1 MSDTAFQY
9 SIDQAQRLFGKGL
22 EVFGKR
28 GGITTL
34 EEYGRALVEKQDQD
48 IREGNY
54 QPEYTMG
61 LREAYQQGGLSDA
74 VGWIA
79 EKTGENIATSG
90 VAIGGGLAAALTAPF
105 SVPAAALL
113 GGTTIL
119 TNIAMSTGEVA
130 DEMEQKTGS
139 YNEAVAIGAGTIMS
153 ILDRFGAGK
162 VIPKDELLSIT
173 GKQLIKRLG
182 EAGKVSAA
190 KEIGK
195 RIGKSVAFEGA
206 TEGLQ
211 EGVVMGSTALTGG
224 EYTGE
229 QIADRLLEGVVLG
242 GTMGGTVTTGIE
254 TLRQGPGVVDLVGDI
269 FKNGSMNPSQQFAI
283 QLAGN
288 LSNLPMKVDDVP
300 PTSAEILLNEI
311 KGGGTGGGDPRT
323 FAEKVEDNQDV
334 KSENDTNL
342 DEDQFFF
349 SPELTGPSVGNELAQ
364 KEADDEKE
372 EIKQKAMRDTD
383 ELLSKDDGYI
393 GSDLEKQKG
402 IMPANISSSVG
413 PREMV
418 MEGYLKKGLKAAK
431 NKERN
436 RGDANVVVSPLRI
449 KLVKFANKVGIKTP
463 IKVSD
468 LYEDLLAQDSQRDG
482 SVGFLAR
489 PTVDFVEAKEIRYK
503 PKDDLT
509 PEQKKQF
516 GELIRNAPKLRTPIL
531 DDKGK
536 PILDKKGNT
545 KVRET
550 PDFSKIPEIEEL
562 GVKIEVPTKIRKVE
576 SRFDNEAQSLERIT
590 HNKGGEAFM
599 SGLEE
604 YLARNYNETK
614 TMQEIL
620 HEFDRMRPNVTFEVR
635 SDLNRNV
642 AAPPFTVSPL
652 SQGEIM
658 ANPGLAQGLVTPELQ
673 NTLQTTQRIFN
684 SFATANGDP
693 LYPENDQSVLNNRG
707 QSPAAGMP
715 TGKKAII
722 DSIAIVAKNP
732 DQDRVDAGVLTNS
745 PIIKAYSQ
753 RTDVG
758 SGNKTIEEKL
768 KDQGFGNQL
777 SLPHDY
783 YNKGFA
789 YTRASV
795 VEGLDDKLYAILEET
810 QTDVTR
816 TMENLLD
823 FSKPEYDIALPLG
836 GVPKLLSGAIDS
848 ALDGNDPYLTKKAAL
863 LGGTSFSDKRPVKNL
878 RRTRDSL
885 EKHNFLSPSEKN
897 KIHVLDQMDADMPD
911 KDAPSQF
918 ATDIEVRRKKME
930 EAKKT
935 MDYVDKEITG
945 INKQI
950 QNFTLSTVAPQEAT
964 KFASMGLKDLKT
976 FQKFIVPRMEKVFKT
991 LRKKEQNFL
1000 QPLATPMPSNVA
1012 GTLPPGSR
1020 TRPRQFSFR
1029 QEIDPDQTL
1038 FAFDEMVERTLWSD
1052 ADYGAFASEMAEAI
1066 ENEVKDKTGEEF
1078 FDPDDLRDEGVITS
1092 AEAFVL
1098 KRYDEPYRLAKK
1110 SRAGFDDPLNP
1121 AVAGFGDMGFPT
1133 DGVPRDFFGREIIRE
1148 FYGTANNTAG
1158 ELGGRNNDGAVSD
1171 VKFTDRYRM
1180 LDPGPTSTQIFT
1192 DQGVVA
1198 LKKFLSGSKML
1209 DKLNEMGFKSQND
1222 HQQKMN
1228 TITAPDDIHLY
1239 ERNKDVFGLIMKH
1252 MPFASKDAFDLSNS
1266 GVPGLSESR
1275 QYTARSKT
1283 YNHGRTEKEL
1293 LMTNFYNPG
1302 ESFDTDPVE
1311 RIRDDA
1317 ISILRYMTDGSRP
1330 GVRPE
1335 DVRDYDARDLKKGF
1349 GGLYGINETSR
1360 SSFYGNVLPTD
1371 IDKARDAFEMAF
1383 NLAVKDAMHEA
1394 INEKALDFV
1403 KHKTASELVRKH
1415 KKALERIDTRR
1426 IIEEN
1431 IDMTG
1436 LDSEL
1441 SLYNKDID
1449 PLSDASYPIKA
1460 SPSSVFFEKVTQQ
1473 IKDSMPATV
1482 LKDAEKFLSDA
1493 IDEVTDEIGFVPE
1506 DGSYREYMDRLMK
1519 DTRHTVGEMVLEKY
1533 SKQLGLDN
1541 PDKLKKKL
1549 LMNSILN
1556 RQKQGISPVSLKIDG
1571 LKEELKKSL
1580 SVLEKFKYKND
1591 EVARRFFQIRE
1602 RLKPMPFEDGDHNY
1616 SSDTDPTVGN
1626 FYQLFTTQAYRGYMQ
1641 GDKERADSLQKR
1653 ADQLVYKRGEAK
1665 KIFEENEVGEDHNKE
1680 IERRFKKLNDFIED
1694 HAKDYNYSPEELKEA
1709 AQRLINHLTSAVRG
1723 GYNVYTRYPHTG
1735 TMTQAARGM
1744 MHGLIHNL
1752 TDPRFERLYGKPISG
1767 IIFPHRLDLYHP
1779 RFLEDGS
1786 LRNESTKR
1794 TFGMGT
1800 YGTVLQDIM
1809 ERFERAGAGVDR
1821 DRVFTFKNFNDPNF
1835 NRLSLRRPVQGVID
1849 LSPGSAGRRL
1859 AEGKFTFRA
1868 KGGYIDLRRKAG

>member
-1 MSDTAFQY
+1 MSDNAFQY
-9 SIDQAQRLFGKGL
+9 SIDQAQRLFAKGL

-190 KEIGK
+190 REIGK

-242 GTMGGTVTTGIE
+242 GTMGGAVTTGIE
-254 TLRQGPGVVDLVGDI
+254 TLRQAPGVVDLVGDI
-269 FKNGSMNPSQQFAI
+269 FKNGGMNPSQQFAI

-300 PTSAEILLNEI
+300 PTSAEILMNEI

-334 KSENDTNL
+334 VSEDDTNL

-383 ELLSKDDGYI
+383 EVLAKDDGYI

-402 IMPANISSSVG
+402 IMPDNISSSVG

-418 MEGYLKKGLKAAK
+418 MEGYLKKGLKVAK

-516 GELIRNAPKLRTPIL
+516 GDLVRNAPKKKIPVL
-531 DDKGK
+531 DEKGK
-536 PILDKKGNT
+536 PILDKKGNA
-545 KVRET
+545 KIRET
-550 PDFSKIPEIEEL
+550 PDYEKIPEIK
-562 GVKIEVPTKIRKVE
+562 KIGIKFEVPTKIRKVE
-576 SRFDNEAQSLERIT
+576 AKFDNEAQSLERIT

-604 YLARNYNETK
+604 YLARNYNEKK

-620 HEFDRMRPNVTFEVR
+620 YDFDKMRPTVTFEVR
-635 SDLNRNV
+635 SDLNRTV
-642 AAPPFTVSPL
+642 QPPPFTVSPL
-652 SQGEIM
+652 TQGEIM
-658 ANPGLAQGLVTPELQ
+658 ANPGLAQGLVTPEMQ

-684 SFATANGDP
+684 SFATPNGDP
-693 LYPENDQSVLNNRG
+693 LYPENDRSVLNNAGR
-707 QSPAAGMP
+707 SPAAGMP
-715 TGKKAII
+715 TGKDAII

-732 DQDRVDAGVLTNS
+732 DQDRINSGALTNS

-758 SGNKTIEEKL
+758 SGNKTIEEKRNAL
-768 KDQGFGNQL
+768 TSPELN
-777 SLPHDY
+777 LPHDY

-789 YTRASV
+789 YTRAMV

-885 EKHNFLSPSEKN
+885 ERHNFLSPSEKN

-918 ATDIEVRRKKME
+918 GTDIEAKRKKME
-930 EAKKT
+930 EAKQT
-935 MDYVDKEITG
+935 MDDVDTEIRG

-950 QNFTLSTVAPQEAT
+950 QNFKLSTVAPQEAT

-991 LRKKEQNFL
+991 LRKKEQSF
-1000 QPLATPMPSNVA
+1000 V
-1012 GTLPPGSR
+1012 GTLAPGSR

-1029 QEIDPDQTL
+1029 QQIDPDQKL

-1052 ADYGAFASEMAEAI
+1052 ADYGAFATEMAEAI
-1066 ENEVKDKTGEEF
+1066 QKTVEDRTGEGY
-1078 FDPDDLRDEGVITS
+1078 FDPDDAFEEGTITD
-1092 AEAFVL
+1092 AERFVL
-1098 KRYDEPYRLAKK
+1098 KRYDEPYRLAQK
-1110 SRAGFDDPLNP
+1110 SRVGAL
-1121 AVAGFGDMGFPT
+1121 GDMGFPV

-1148 FYGTANNTAG
+1148 FYATANNTAG
-1158 ELGGRNNDGAVSD
+1158 ELGNATNDGGVSD
-1171 VKFTDRYRM
+1171 VKFIDRYRM
-1180 LDPGPTSTQIFT
+1180 LDPGPKSTQIFT
-1192 DQGVVA
+1192 GQGVVQ

-1222 HQQKMN
+1222 HQQRMN
-1228 TITAPDDIHLY
+1228 TISAPDDIHLY

-1266 GVPGLSESR
+1266 GVPGLNETR

-1283 YNHGRTEKEL
+1283 YTHGRTEKEL
-1293 LMTNFYNPG
+1293 LMTNFYSPG
-1302 ESFDTDPVE
+1302 EAFDTDPVD
-1311 RIRDDA
+1311 RIREDA
-1317 ISILRYMTDGSRP
+1317 MSILKYMTDGSRP

-1335 DVRDYDARDLKKGF
+1335 DARKYEKYDLKKGF
-1349 GGLYGINETSR
+1349 GGLYSIDESR
-1360 SSFYGNVLPTD
+1360 RRSFYGDVYPQD

-1394 INEKALDFV
+1394 INEKAMDFV
-1403 KHKTASELVRKH
+1403 KHKVASELVRKH
-1415 KKALERIDTRR
+1415 KKALERINTAY
-1426 IIEEN
+1426 IIADNVDES
-1431 IDMTG
+1431 G
-1436 LDSEL
+1436 LDDL
-1441 SLYNKDID
+1441 TSLYNKDVG
-1449 PLSDASYPIKA
+1449 PFSSTSYPIKA

-1473 IKDSMPATV
+1473 IKDSMPVSV

-1506 DGSYREYMDRLMK
+1506 DGSYREYMDQLAR
-1519 DTRHTVGEMVLEKY
+1519 DTRHEIGKVVLEKY
-1533 SKQLGLDN
+1533 KKQLGIDN

-1549 LMNSILN
+1549 LMDSILN
-1556 RQKQGISPVSLKIDG
+1556 RQKQGGMRIASLKFD
-1571 LKEELKKSL
+1571 LKAEIMKNL
-1580 SVLEKFKYKND
+1580 SPLEKFKYNND
-1591 EVARRFFQIRE
+1591 ATARRFFTIRE
-1602 RLKPMPFEDGDHNY
+1602 RLRSEPFEDGDHI
-1616 SSDTDPTVGN
+1616 SSTNTDPTLGN
-1626 FYQLFTTQAYRGYMQ
+1626 FFQLFTTQAYRGYME
-1641 GDKERADSLQKR
+1641 GDKERADNLQKQ

-1680 IERRFKKLNDFIED
+1680 IERRFKKLNEFIED

-1709 AQRLINHLTSAVRG
+1709 AQRLINHLISSTQG
-1723 GYNVYTRYPHTG
+1723 GYDVYTRYPHTG

-1809 ERFERAGAGVDR
+1809 ERFERAGANVDR
-1821 DRVFTFKNFNDPNF
+1821 DRVLNFKNFNNTNF
-1835 NRLSLRRPVQGVID
+1835 NTLSLRRPAQGIID
-1849 LSPGSAGRRL
+1849 LSPGSVGRRL

>member
-1 MSDTAFQY
+1 MSDNAFQY

-28 GGITTL
+28 GGITSL
-34 EEYGRALVEKQDQD
+34 EEYGRELVEKQDQD

-139 YNEAVAIGAGTIMS
+139 YDEAVAIGAGTIMS

-162 VIPKDELLSIT
+162 VIPTEELLSMT

-190 KEIGK
+190 REIGK
-195 RIGKSVAFEGA
+195 RIGKSVAFEGG

-211 EGVVMGSTALTGG
+211 EGIVMGSTALTGG

-242 GTMGGTVTTGIE
+242 GAMGGATTTGIE
-254 TLRQGPGVVDLVGDI
+254 TLRQAPGVVDLVGDI
-269 FKNGSMNPSQQFAI
+269 FKNGGMSPPQQFAI

-288 LSNLPMKVDDVP
+288 LSNLPMKADDVP
-300 PTSAEILLNEI
+300 PTSAEILFNEI
-311 KGGGTGGGDPRT
+311 KGGGTGGSITRT
-323 FAEKVEDNQDV
+323 TAEKAEDNQDV
-334 KSENDTNL
+334 VSEDDTNL

-372 EIKQKAMRDTD
+372 EIKQKAMREIDQ
-383 ELLSKDDGYI
+383 LLSKDDGYI

-402 IMPANISSSVG
+402 IFPTNLDPNADVRQNLIAHKF
-413 PREMV
+413 
-418 MEGYLKKGLKAAK
+418 KKGLEKAK

-449 KLVKFANKVGIKTP
+449 KLVKFANKVGLKTP
-463 IKVSD
+463 IDVSD
-468 LYEDLLAQDSQRDG
+468 LYDELLAQDSQRDG

-489 PTVDFVEAKEIRYK
+489 PTVDFVEGKEDRYK
-503 PKDDLT
+503 PRDDLT

-516 GELIRNAPKLRTPIL
+516 GDLVRNAPKKKIPVL
-531 DDKGK
+531 DEKGK
-536 PILDKKGNT
+536 PILDKKGNA
-545 KVRET
+545 KIREI
-550 PDFSKIPEIEEL
+550 PDYEKIPEIEEL
-562 GVKIEVPTKIRKVE
+562 GVKFEVPTKIRKVE

-604 YLARNYNETK
+604 YLARNYNEKK
-614 TMQEIL
+614 TMQEII
-620 HEFDRMRPNVTFEVR
+620 HEFDRMRPTVTFEVR
-635 SDLNRNV
+635 SDLNRTV

-658 ANPGLAQGLVTPELQ
+658 ANPELAQGLITTEMQ

-684 SFATANGDP
+684 SFATPNGDP
-693 LYPENDQSVLNNRG
+693 LYPENDQYVLSGRG
-707 QSPAAGMP
+707 QRPKSGLP
-715 TGKKAII
+715 TGKDAII

-732 DQDRVDAGVLTNS
+732 DQDRINSGALTNS

-758 SGNKTIEEKL
+758 SGDKTIEEQRNAL
-768 KDQGFGNQL
+768 TSPELN
-777 SLPHDY
+777 LPHDY

-789 YTRASV
+789 YTRASI

-823 FSKPEYDIALPLG
+823 FSKPEYDVALPLG

-848 ALDGNDPYLTKKAAL
+848 ALDGNDPYLTRKAAL
-863 LGGTSFSDKRPVKNL
+863 LGSTSFSDKRPVKNL

-885 EKHNFLSPSEKN
+885 ERHNFLSPSEKN

-918 ATDIEVRRKKME
+918 GTDIEAKRKKME

-935 MDYVDKEITG
+935 MDDVDKEIRG

-964 KFASMGLKDLKT
+964 KFASMGLRDLKT

-991 LRKKEQNFL
+991 LRRKELSF
-1000 QPLATPMPSNVA
+1000 SVV
-1012 GTLPPGSR
+1012 GSTEGPR
-1020 TRPRQFSFR
+1020 TRRPRQFSFR
-1029 QEIDPDQTL
+1029 QEIDPDQRL

-1052 ADYGAFASEMAEAI
+1052 ADYGAFATEMAEAI
-1066 ENEVKDKTGEEF
+1066 QNEVKDKTGEEF
-1078 FDPDDLRDEGVITS
+1078 FDPDDVHEEGIITG
-1092 AEAFVL
+1092 AEKFVL
-1098 KRYDEPYRLAKK
+1098 KRYDEPYRLAAK
-1110 SRAGFDDPLNP
+1110 SREGYDDPLNP
-1121 AVAGFGDMGFPT
+1121 AVNAFGDMGFPI

-1148 FYGTANNTAG
+1148 FYATANNTQG
-1158 ELGGRNNDGAVSD
+1158 ELGGRNNDGGVSD
-1171 VKFTDRYRM
+1171 VKFIDRYRM
-1180 LDPGPTSTQIFT
+1180 LDPGSTNLSAATTQIFT

-1209 DKLNEMGFKSQND
+1209 DKLDEMGFRSQND
-1222 HQQKMN
+1222 HRQRLN
-1228 TITAPDDIHLY
+1228 TISAPDDIHLY

-1266 GVPGLSESR
+1266 GVTGLDETR

-1283 YNHGRTEKEL
+1283 YTHGRTEKEL
-1293 LMTNFYNPG
+1293 LMTNFYSPG
-1302 ESFDTDPVE
+1302 EAFDTDPVD
-1311 RIRDDA
+1311 RIREDA
-1317 ISILRYMTDGSRP
+1317 MSILKYMTDGSRP

-1335 DVRDYDARDLKKGF
+1335 DAREYDKYDLKKGF
-1349 GGLYGINETSR
+1349 GGLYSIDESR
-1360 SSFYGNVLPTD
+1360 RRSFYGDVYPQD

-1394 INEKALDFV
+1394 INEKAMDFV
-1403 KHKTASELVRKH
+1403 KHKVASELVRKH

-1431 IDMTG
+1431 IDMSG
-1436 LDSEL
+1436 LDSET
-1441 SLYNKDID
+1441 SLYNKDVD
-1449 PLSDASYPIKA
+1449 PLSGTSYPIKA

-1473 IKDSMPATV
+1473 IKDSMPASV

-1506 DGSYREYMDRLMK
+1506 DGSYREYMDQLMR
-1519 DTRHTVGEMVLEKY
+1519 DTRHQLGEGVLEKY
-1533 SKQLGLDN
+1533 KKQLGIDN

-1549 LMNSILN
+1549 LMDSILN
-1556 RQKQGISPVSLKIDG
+1556 RQKQGGMRIASSKFDF
-1571 LKEELKKSL
+1571 KEELKKNL
-1580 SVLEKFKYKND
+1580 SPLEKFKYNND
-1591 EVARRFFQIRE
+1591 ATARRFFTIRE
-1602 RLKPMPFEDGDHNY
+1602 RLRSEPFEDGDHR
-1616 SSDTDPTVGN
+1616 SSTNTDPTLGN
-1626 FYQLFTTQAYRGYMQ
+1626 FFQLFTTQAYRGYME
-1641 GDKERADSLQKR
+1641 GDKERADNLQKQ

-1680 IERRFKKLNDFIED
+1680 IERRFKKLNEFIED

-1709 AQRLINHLTSAVRG
+1709 AQRLINHLTSTIRG
-1723 GYNVYTRYPHTG
+1723 GYNIYTRYPHTG

-1767 IIFPHRLDLYHP
+1767 IILPHRLDLYHP

-1809 ERFERAGAGVDR
+1809 ERFEKAGANVDR
-1821 DRVFTFKNFNDPNF
+1821 DRVFNFKNFNNTNF

-1849 LSPGSAGRRL
+1849 LSPGSVGRRL